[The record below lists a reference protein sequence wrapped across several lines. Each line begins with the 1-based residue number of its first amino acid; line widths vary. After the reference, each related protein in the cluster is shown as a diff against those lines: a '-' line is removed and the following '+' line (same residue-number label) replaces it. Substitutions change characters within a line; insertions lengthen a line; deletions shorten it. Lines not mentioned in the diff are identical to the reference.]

1 MIADQAVIFE
11 TETVMK
17 AKAAAAQSVNTEE
30 LRSRYIRTDD
40 IPWQPM
46 QQAPGVQMKVLYQ
59 DEASGHFTG
68 LFKIEPGGV
77 VPDHIHQAVE
87 QTYVLEGTF
96 ADQEGTA
103 TAGDFIWRPAGNRH
117 EAYSPDGCIILG
129 MFLAPNK
136 FF

>member
-1 MIADQAVIFE
+1 LQFGQSFLE
-11 TETVMK
+11 TEIVMN
-17 AKAAAAQSVNTEE
+17 AKTAAAQSVNTEE

>member
-1 MIADQAVIFE
+1 
-11 TETVMK
+11 
-17 AKAAAAQSVNTEE
+17 
-30 LRSRYIRTDD
+30 
-40 IPWQPM
+40 M